1 VNSLQDD
8 IHTGVDA
15 LIEALKRKKV
25 VELPIL
31 AGECGMGFKEAEKW
45 ARALEGMNLAEIQYK
60 LTKTYIIWKGKEV
73 SEKGKVQ
80 EGKEELEREEEMGA
94 KQEVSAVPIRKEEE
108 TPARVI
114 SVAQGD
120 SWETAAEL
128 LSREKKKKITAIL
141 PTSAKKLHKKIEEI
155 EREQKKIAQLK
166 GEKEKLLAEVYLPLE
181 AEVGAQVR
189 TISERLIEIEK
200 NMLELQEKA
209 LSLAPTVEGMEGYYL
224 KLSETN
230 DETRKIFGEVQE
242 KVGDSLSEL
251 RRLQEDAQGRFDNAE
266 KNLIELNAKSAEI
279 NRGVERIQKIEAEL
293 HIQIEGAKERIR
305 NQMEK
310 LEAVEE
316 ALFEMEKL
324 KEGLIFESGEI
335 STAASGQKEN
345 LKAIALQI
353 EKLPQ
358 MEGRIL
364 SQLGEYSQKVEE
376 LEKFNTESQKEFDKL
391 REAVETNFAKMYLEK
406 LKEAGEENRFEAEG
420 AKRQEENIDMKI
432 AQARKRIEELF
443 SEGEEVADSV
453 SESLPEVEGEVS
465 VRAEEARGKGRRMLQ
480 KVIQLERASRKM
492 GEEIERMEGAQD
504 VLIGREEEEGER
516 IEKMDGERIS
526 RGNKKRIKEMSR
538 EKVSGM
544 KRMNGEGIKKI
555 NGKGIKKMV
564 GKEIHGMEG
573 KGKKKKGRK

>member
-1 VNSLQDD
+1 MQDD

>member
-1 VNSLQDD
+1 MQDD

-480 KVIQLERASRKM
+480 KVIQLERA
-492 GEEIERMEGAQD
+492 
-504 VLIGREEEEGER
+504 
-516 IEKMDGERIS
+516 
-526 RGNKKRIKEMSR
+526 
-538 EKVSGM
+538 
-544 KRMNGEGIKKI
+544 
-555 NGKGIKKMV
+555 
-564 GKEIHGMEG
+564 
-573 KGKKKKGRK
+573 

>member
-1 VNSLQDD
+1 MNSLQDD